1 MAITMNKS
9 VLWQLLLFVVLLVAL
24 NFFFHLHI
32 SIIGSLLL
40 TLGLSFVTRSTQS

>member
-1 MAITMNKS
+1 MSKNVI
-9 VLWQLLLFVVLLVAL
+9 WQLAVFVLVLIAL

-40 TLGLSFVTRSTQS
+40 TLGLSLVTRYTQS